1 MLNKLTEQIRERL
14 QHAEDC
20 ALKAAAHPEGSQTH
34 QDFLEMEKLPHSQGL
49 PASPQLC
56 ETFGEIVNFPYN

>member
-34 QDFLEMEKLPHSQGL
+34 QDFLEMEITSQ
-49 PASPQLC
+49 PRSSSVSA
-56 ETFGEIVNFPYN
+56 TV